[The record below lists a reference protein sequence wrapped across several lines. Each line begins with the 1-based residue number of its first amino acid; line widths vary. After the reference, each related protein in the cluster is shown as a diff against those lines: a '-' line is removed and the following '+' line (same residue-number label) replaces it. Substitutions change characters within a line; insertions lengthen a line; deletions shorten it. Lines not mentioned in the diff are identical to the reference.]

1 MLYEL
6 VNSRDFAGWQ
16 AELVVQVR
24 ESVDKVSANGGG
36 ELDFV
41 EALVQAIID
50 APPAVRSAGVP
61 GFRVDVESIFL
72 HGSRSQVTFSV
83 GGQKHQREL
92 ADLLVLAS

>member
-6 VNSRDFAGWQ
+6 VNSREFAGWQ

-24 ESVDKVSANGGG
+24 ESLDKVSANGGG

-50 APPAVRSAGVP
+50 ASPAVRSAGIP
-61 GFRVDVESIFL
+61 GFRIDVGSMFL
-72 HGSRSQVTFSV
+72 HQICLK
-83 GGQKHQREL
+83 KHF
-92 ADLLVLAS
+92 